1 MYQALYRKYRP
12 KDFDSV
18 VGQDHIVKTLKNSIK
33 NHTFSH
39 AYMFFGSRG
48 IGKTTVS
55 KIFARNVNCLN
66 SKDGLACGK
75 CSNCKNS
82 FSNECV
88 DIIEIDAASNNGVDD
103 IRNLKSKVSLV
114 PAELTYKVY
123 IIDEVHMLSIEA
135 FNALLKTLEEPPS
148 HAIFILATT
157 DPQKVPETIISRCQ
171 CFSFQRISP
180 EIIVNKLVE
189 ICKNEKI
196 KIDSEVL
203 YNIAVFSE
211 GGLRD
216 SIGLLD
222 KLISYNPNNITMD
235 DFTEIN
241 GIISEGKIKEFSNYV
256 FSGDVKN
263 VLLSISDF
271 ENDGKNL
278 VQIYIQLLNYLR
290 KIIVDYFLSNTLLDY
305 SIDLLQKFLFVL
317 NENMFD
323 IKNSDNSR
331 VFFEMIVL
339 KFISDNSLFKNTVS
353 NISKDVNDST
363 TGSIEN
369 NDDDTVFEDVVLGK
383 EEPDDIIVDESKM
396 KSLTDLN
403 SNIRKVINLA
413 DIMKVRVNNT
423 LAMANKKLLIEERN
437 KFKELQDYSFDQKI
451 GYIVCSLLDSNLRA
465 VSENE
470 MIISFDLKST
480 VDQNLVILSSIEDV
494 YNKIT
499 NSNKKIAIV
508 SDDDWEKIK
517 SEYISNLKNNVSYKI
532 EEEPD
537 EIFENLNNDDIIT
550 SSAINLFGDIVEVE

>member
-18 VGQDHIVKTLKNSIK
+18 VGQDHIVKTLKNSIM

-55 KIFARNVNCLN
+55 KIFSRNVNCLN

-148 HAIFILATT
+148 HAIFILATI

-189 ICKNEKI
+189 ICKNENI
-196 KIDSEVL
+196 KIDSDVL
-203 YNIAVFSE
+203 YNIAAFSE

-241 GIISEGKIKEFSNYV
+241 GIISEVKIKEFTNYV
-256 FSGDVKN
+256 FSGDVKR

-290 KIIVDYFLSNTLLDY
+290 NIIVDYFLNNGPLDY
-305 SIDLLQKFLFVL
+305 SIDLLQKLLFIL

-353 NISKDVNDST
+353 NVSGDVNDFISDD
-363 TGSIEN
+363 IKN
-369 NDDDTVFEDVVLGK
+369 NADDSVIKEDVLSNDK
-383 EEPDDIIVDESKM
+383 TDDIITNDV
-396 KSLTDLN
+396 LTN
-403 SNIRKVINLA
+403 SSIDSDNNIRKIVNLS
-413 DIMKVRVNNT
+413 DIMKVRINNT
-423 LAMANKKLLIEERN
+423 LAMANKKLLIEEKN

-480 VDQNLVILSSIEDV
+480 VDQNLLILSSIEDV

-508 SDDDWEKIK
+508 SDDDWENIK
-517 SEYISNLKNNVSYKI
+517 NEYILNLKNNVSYKI

>member
-33 NHTFSH
+33 YQTFSH

-55 KIFARNVNCLN
+55 KIFARNVNCLD

-103 IRNLKSKVSLV
+103 IRDLKSKVSLV
-114 PAELTYKVY
+114 PAELKYKVY

-157 DPQKVPETIISRCQ
+157 DPQKVPDTIISRCQ

-189 ICKNEKI
+189 ICKKEKI
-196 KIDSEVL
+196 KIDSDVL

-222 KLISYNPNNITMD
+222 KLISFNPNNITMD
-235 DFTEIN
+235 DFISIN
-241 GIISEGKIKEFSNYV
+241 GIISDDKIRDFVS
-256 FSGDVKN
+256 FIFTGDVKN
-263 VLLSISDF
+263 VLLYISDF

-278 VQIYIQLLNYLR
+278 IQIYIQLLNYLR
-290 KIIVDYFLSNTLLDY
+290 KLVVDYFINNISLDY
-305 SIDLLQKFLFVL
+305 SLDFMQKLLFVL

-331 VFFEMIVL
+331 VFFEMLVL
-339 KFISDNSLFKNTVS
+339 KFISDNNLIKTNNSIPLNDNVDLE
-353 NISKDVNDST
+353 KDSFNNVTNEFDNK
-363 TGSIEN
+363 IEN
-369 NDDDTVFEDVVLGK
+369 NN
-383 EEPDDIIVDESKM
+383 IVDNSSSNDNNDSINNNVISKVV
-396 KSLTDLN
+396 
-403 SNIRKVINLA
+403 NI
-413 DIMKVRVNNT
+413 DEIMRVRVNNT
-423 LAMANKKLLIEERN
+423 LAKANKKLLLEEKN
-437 KFKELQDYSFDQKI
+437 KFKELEDFSFDQKI

-465 VSENE
+465 VSDDE

-480 VDQNLVILSSIEDV
+480 VDQNLLLLSNIEDV

-508 SDDDWEKIK
+508 SDDEWDKIK
-517 SEYISNLKNNVSYKI
+517 NDYISNIKNNINYHI
-532 EEEPD
+532 EKEPD
-537 EIFENLNNDDIIT
+537 VIFENLNNDDIIT

>member
-189 ICKNEKI
+189 ICKNENI
-196 KIDSEVL
+196 KIDSDVL

-241 GIISEGKIKEFSNYV
+241 GIISEGKIKEFTNYV
-256 FSGDVKN
+256 FSGDVKR

-290 KIIVDYFLSNTLLDY
+290 NIIVDYFLNNGPLDY
-305 SIDLLQKFLFVL
+305 SIDLLQKLLFIL

-353 NISKDVNDST
+353 NVSSDVNDFISDD
-363 TGSIEN
+363 IKN
-369 NDDDTVFEDVVLGK
+369 NADVSVIKEDVLSNDKTDV
-383 EEPDDIIVDESKM
+383 IITNDVVTNS
-396 KSLTDLN
+396 SIDLDN
-403 SNIRKVINLA
+403 NIRKIVNLS
-413 DIMKVRVNNT
+413 DIMKVRINNT
-423 LAMANKKLLIEERN
+423 LAMANKKLLIEEKN
-437 KFKELQDYSFDQKI
+437 KFKELKDYSFDQKI

-480 VDQNLVILSSIEDV
+480 VDQNLLILSSIEDV

-508 SDDDWEKIK
+508 SDDDWENIK
-517 SEYISNLKNNVSYKI
+517 NEYILNLKNNVSYKI

>member
-33 NHTFSH
+33 YQTFSH

-55 KIFARNVNCLN
+55 KIFARNVNCLD

-114 PAELTYKVY
+114 PAELKYKVY

-157 DPQKVPETIISRCQ
+157 DPQKVPDTIISRCQ

-189 ICKNEKI
+189 ICKKEKI
-196 KIDSEVL
+196 KIDSDVL
-203 YNIAVFSE
+203 YNIAIFSE

-222 KLISYNPNNITMD
+222 KLISFNPNNITMD
-235 DFTEIN
+235 DFISIN
-241 GIISEGKIKEFSNYV
+241 GIISDDKIRNFVS
-256 FSGDVKN
+256 FIFAGDVKN
-263 VLLSISDF
+263 VLLYISDF

-278 VQIYIQLLNYLR
+278 IQIYIQLLNYLR
-290 KIIVDYFLSNTLLDY
+290 KLVVDYFINNISLDY
-305 SIDLLQKFLFVL
+305 SLDFMQKLLFVL

-323 IKNSDNSR
+323 IKSSDNSR
-331 VFFEMIVL
+331 VFFEMLVL
-339 KFISDNSLFKNTVS
+339 KFISDNNLIKTIDSLSLNDNVDLE
-353 NISKDVNDST
+353 KDSFSSVND
-363 TGSIEN
+363 N
-369 NDDDTVFEDVVLGK
+369 NDS
-383 EEPDDIIVDESKM
+383 IVNNGIS
-396 KSLTDLN
+396 
-403 SNIRKVINLA
+403 KVINI
-413 DIMKVRVNNT
+413 DEIMRVRVNNT
-423 LAMANKKLLIEERN
+423 LAKANKKLLFEEKN
-437 KFKELQDYSFDQKI
+437 KFKELEDFSFDQKI

-465 VSENE
+465 VSDNE

-480 VDQNLVILSSIEDV
+480 VDQNLLILSNIEDV

-508 SDDDWEKIK
+508 SDDEWDKIK
-517 SEYISNLKNNVSYKI
+517 NDYISNIKNNISYHI
-532 EEEPD
+532 EKEPD